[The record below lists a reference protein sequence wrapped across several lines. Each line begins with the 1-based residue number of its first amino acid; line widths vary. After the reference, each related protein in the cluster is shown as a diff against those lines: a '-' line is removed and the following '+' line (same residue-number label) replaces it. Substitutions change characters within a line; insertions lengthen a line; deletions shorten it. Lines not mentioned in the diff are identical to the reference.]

1 MPEPT
6 QEIIDAYVGAAH
18 GDFAAVKQL
27 LAEHPDILNRPA
39 SWGEL
44 ALGAAAQTGQV
55 EIAEHLLA
63 QGAPL
68 DICTAAMLGR
78 AEVVAARLPREPLG
92 ANATGA
98 HGIPLLYHAVI
109 TGQQAIA
116 EMLLA
121 HGVDVNGGRGGS
133 PALHGAVMFNRPDLA
148 EWLLHHGADPNIP
161 NHDGKT
167 PLAVALEM
175 KRDEVAEVLRGHGG
189 GKATKDDR
197 RKTKDEG

>member
-6 QEIIDAYVGAAH
+6 QEIIDAFVGSAH
-18 GDFAAVKQL
+18 GNFDTVQQL
-27 LAEHPDILNRPA
+27 RTEYPAILNQPA

-55 EIAEHLLA
+55 AIADYLLA
-63 QGAPL
+63 HGAPL

-78 AEVVAARLPREPLG
+78 ADDVTALLPSAPGG

-109 TGQQAIA
+109 TGHTPIA
-116 EMLLA
+116 AHLLA
-121 HGVDVNGGRGGS
+121 QGADINAGRDGS
-133 PALHGAVMFNRPDLA
+133 PALHGAVMFDRADLA
-148 EWLLHHGADPNIP
+148 EWLLQHGADPNIP
-161 NHDGKT
+161 NHQNKT

-175 KRDEVAEVLRGHGG
+175 QRAAVAQVLRAQGG
-189 GKATKDDR
+189 V
-197 RKTKDEG
+197 E